1 MGRIIKFPE
10 PVKKS
15 GLAEFCAYWQKAL
28 DEFNAQY
35 VKKEIARKMPV
46 LQEADS
52 PKSEGVE
59 LQPERKSKV
68 QESEV

>member
-15 GLAEFCAYWQKAL
+15 GLAEFCAYWQRAIDDYNEK
-28 DEFNAQY
+28 E
-35 VKKEIARKMPV
+35 EIARNLPV

-52 PKSEGVE
+52 PKSESVE

>member
-35 VKKEIARKMPV
+35 EKKEIARNLPV
-46 LQEADS
+46 LQAADS
-52 PKSEGVE
+52 PKSE
-59 LQPERKSKV
+59 KV
-68 QESEV
+68 DSQSGQNKPKV